1 MMIFREAL
9 PGERELLFRQ
19 GYRVWSR
26 NRTFE
31 QYCTD
36 NGREDACGTRYV
48 LEQEGEIVSSAIVLT
63 LGSITGKRV
72 CGIGSVLTP
81 PEHRHNGYATALLE
95 NCLRKI
101 GGPDAYVFLYSGIE
115 PTFYRRFGFRIL
127 PERYQAH
134 PGSAFMVL
142 CSDLLW
148 EELLSGPG
156 GRLPDY
162 F

>member
-9 PGERELLFRQ
+9 PGERGLLFRG

-31 QYCTD
+31 QYCAD
-36 NGREDACGTRYV
+36 NGREDAYGTRYV
-48 LEQEGEIVSSAIVLT
+48 LELEGKIVSSAIVLQFDAI
-63 LGSITGKRV
+63 GGRKV
-72 CGIGSVLTP
+72 YGIGSVLTP
-81 PEHRHNGYATALLE
+81 QEHKRNGYATALLE

-101 GGPDAYVFLYSGIE
+101 QGPEVYVFLHSGIE
-115 PTFYRRFGFRIL
+115 PAFYRRFGFRIL
-127 PERYQAH
+127 PEQYQAR
-134 PGSAFMVL
+134 PASVYMVL

-148 EELLSGPG
+148 EELMSGPK
-156 GRLPDY
+156 GRLPGY